1 MFDRINAL
9 MWDVADRAARSS
21 WGQRS
26 ATLMVA
32 VMTSVAHAQG
42 TPAAST
48 GVSGIFSN
56 LGNAAKSFINIATIV
71 AVAIGVAAVLYGIVM
86 MIKKGMG
93 RGDDIEWRQIIWPLV
108 GGALA
113 TVVMFVVRA
122 LVVEAGA
129 SADQMGESWSK
140 NK

>member
-9 MWDVADRAARSS
+9 MWGVADRAARSP
-21 WGQRS
+21 WGRRS
-26 ATLMVA
+26 AALMVA
-32 VMTSVAHAQG
+32 AMTGVAHAQ
-42 TPAAST
+42 

-56 LGNAAKSFINIATIV
+56 IGNAVRNFINIATIV
-71 AVAIGVAAVLYGIVM
+71 AVGIGIVSVLYGIVM

-122 LVVEAGA
+122 IVIEAGA
-129 SADQMGESWSK
+129 NQSQMGESWSR
-140 NK
+140 